1 MRTEKHTATSVGDSP
16 RVAPQAAGDV
26 MSLTPAAHHAHAEQV
41 AIAGLATP
49 EGQGL
54 HRIHSMTRGALLAT
68 WLMAMWALVVVSLM
82 GSGSVFA
89 DEQGEAGN
97 FAGQPVATEAESAT
111 DAEEELP
118 EVLDV
123 DALYQVMSPQAI
135 YGRTAVELLRE
146 LETKHYSP
154 VVFDD
159 RFAEEVFDNFIKALD
174 NQRLYFLQ
182 SDLDQLE
189 QYRSTLDDSLKNGD
203 LQPAYDIYN
212 LYHRR
217 VLERLVWTI
226 DFVESRLGTLDF
238 DADEHLEIDRSEA
251 PWAVVPDELDELW
264 RLRIKNSALSLS
276 LTGMEPELIEERL
289 SRRYRNQLS
298 QVSKT
303 NDRDVFQAY
312 LATVARTVDPHTSY
326 FSPRDSENFNMGLRG
341 SLQGIGAQL
350 TTEDEYTKVAELI
363 TGGPAERAG
372 ELKAGDRIIGIGQGE
387 DGEIKDVIGL
397 RLDDVVDQIRGE
409 KGTLVRLSIIPADAT
424 SEAAAREISIVRD
437 TVELSEQFARSEVI
451 EVNMDDDLYRIGV
464 ITLPSFYFDFEAAAA
479 GLPNYRSSARD
490 VRALLEELKQQD
502 VEGVVVDLRYN
513 GGGSLNEANELVGLF
528 IEAGPTVQIRYSGQ
542 RNGFVR
548 SYGDADPTVVYDGPL
563 AVLVNRASASASEI
577 FAGAIQD
584 YQRGVVLGGQ
594 TFGKGTVQ
602 EIIPMN
608 YGQVKL
614 TRSKFYRISGA
625 STQHRG
631 VLPDIEFPDRY
642 QAIETMG
649 ESNLEGA
656 LPWDTVRPVEY
667 RTYFPMRQILPELQ
681 ARHEERAAKDPDFI
695 YLKDMVDRM
704 VEVRQRTTIPLNRD
718 ALKEQ
723 RDADRRAAFDAN
735 NLRLMAKGLPLEV
748 WEEDESEEDAE
759 NSDLAMMD
767 EESAAEDDE
776 SDPLLEESGRVL
788 VDLAELLGRP
798 MTASATQV
806 TSSTL
811 SQL

>member
-1 MRTEKHTATSVGDSP
+1 MADQDLIHHSRGLEYTKPGQRLKMTA
-16 RVAPQAAGDV
+16 
-26 MSLTPAAHHAHAEQV
+26 
-41 AIAGLATP
+41 
-49 EGQGL
+49 
-54 HRIHSMTRGALLAT
+54 GALLAT
-68 WLMAMWALVVVSLM
+68 WLLVMWLLI
-82 GSGSVFA
+82 SGEVGAAEPSA
-89 DEQGEAGN
+89 QP
-97 FAGQPVATEAESAT
+97 GQPVPEQDSTGRTAESTESAESADST
-111 DAEEELP
+111 ESVVGDAEDLP
-118 EVLDV
+118 EVLSV
-123 DALYQVMSPQAI
+123 DALYETMSPQAV

-159 RFAEEVFDNFIKALD
+159 RFAGEVFDNFIKALD
-174 NQRLYFLQ
+174 GQRLYFLQ
-182 SDLDQLE
+182 SDIDELT
-189 QYRSTLDDSLKNGD
+189 QYRESLDDSLKSGD
-203 LQPAYDIYN
+203 LQPAFDIYN
-212 LYHRR
+212 LYHKR
-217 VLERLVWTI
+217 VLERLVWTVEYVESELDSI
-226 DFVESRLGTLDF
+226 DFYAE
-238 DADEHLEIDRSEA
+238 EYLEIDRAEA
-251 PWAVVPDELDELW
+251 PWANEVGELDELW

-276 LTGMEPELIEERL
+276 LTDMEPELIEERL

-350 TTEDEYTKVAELI
+350 TSEDEYTKVAELI
-363 TGGPAERAG
+363 KGGPAEQAG

-387 DGEIKDVIGL
+387 EGEIKDVIGL

-409 KGTLVRLSIIPADAT
+409 KGTLVRLSIIPAEAT
-424 SEAAAREISIVRD
+424 GEAAAREITIIRD
-437 TVELSEQFARSEVI
+437 TVELSEQFARSDVI
-451 EVNMDDDLYRIGV
+451 EINVDDEMYRIGV

-490 VRALLEELKQQD
+490 VRALLQELDQED
-502 VEGVVVDLRYN
+502 IEGVVVDLRYN

-528 IEAGPTVQIRYSGQ
+528 IEDGPTVQIRYSGQ

-548 SYGDADPTVVYDGPL
+548 SYGDADPTVVYGGPL

-649 ESNLEGA
+649 ESNLDGA
-656 LPWDTVRPVEY
+656 LPWDTVRPVEF

-695 YLKDMVDRM
+695 YLSDMVERM
-704 VEVRQRTTIPLNRD
+704 IDVRQRTTIPLNRD

-723 RDADRRAAFDAN
+723 RDADRRTAFDAN
-735 NLRLMAKGLPLEV
+735 NMRLLAKGLPLEV
-748 WEEDESEEDAE
+748 WEEDETDAE
-759 NSDLAMMD
+759 EEIENPDLAMTDDEDAANDD
-767 EESAAEDDE
+767 EE
-776 SDPLLEESGRVL
+776 DPLLQESGRIL

-798 MTASATQV
+798 MTASASTQV
-806 TSSTL
+806 TTANL
-811 SQL
+811 GL